1 MSRTVLNRIYA
12 ISLRVLCV
20 LVLLIQSSL
29 LNYYLIKY
37 IDTLWFLWTVFD
49 TAVTALFVASFVLSY
64 RSVQLTVLFY
74 SICTISTQRRLF
86 WISCARHS
94 KSLTTPYC
102 RVLPPGEFNG
112 MTRLFWKFYD
122 ANCNSRFTRTIA
134 VVTNIVTNKQTR
146 EILNSTSRAIT
157 GPR

>member
-1 MSRTVLNRIYA
+1 MLFLSFSPISSVKMSRTVLNRIYA

-86 WISCARHS
+86 
-94 KSLTTPYC
+94 
-102 RVLPPGEFNG
+102 
-112 MTRLFWKFYD
+112 
-122 ANCNSRFTRTIA
+122 
-134 VVTNIVTNKQTR
+134 
-146 EILNSTSRAIT
+146 
-157 GPR
+157 